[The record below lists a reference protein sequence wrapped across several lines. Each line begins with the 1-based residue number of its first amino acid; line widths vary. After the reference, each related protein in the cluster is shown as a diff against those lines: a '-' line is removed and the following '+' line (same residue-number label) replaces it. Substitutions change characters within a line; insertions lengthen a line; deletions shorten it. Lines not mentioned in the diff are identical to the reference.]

1 MAHERFFYTR
11 HIDNDILIFED
22 DEHFHL
28 SRVLR
33 RKSGDTVW
41 AIDGKGTAFETT
53 IDLIDKSK
61 STARIIRRYTG
72 FGEPRNRISL
82 AAGIIKPAHWEIL
95 LEKAVELGVYAI
107 FPLNTHYTVKSSIKR
122 ERSEKII
129 LSAVKQCGRSRI
141 PDLHPVTDF
150 SEFIQRSHGEN
161 VFICD
166 NQKDYPLLE
175 PADNVSDH
183 LVLIGPEG
191 GFHPDEVKLALR
203 HAARPVLLSNR
214 RLRTETACMLAL
226 SLLVSPKKT
235 I

>member
-1 MAHERFFYTR
+1 MAHERFFYTQ
-11 HIDNDILIFED
+11 HIDNDILFFED

-33 RKSGDTVW
+33 KKSGDTVW
-41 AIDGKGTAFETT
+41 AIDGKGSTFETR
-53 IDLIDKSK
+53 IELIDKNK
-61 STARIIRRYTG
+61 SSARIIRRYPA

-82 AAGIIKPAHWEIL
+82 AAGVIKSAHWDIL

-107 FPLNTHYTVKSSIKR
+107 FPLNTHYTVKSGIKR

-141 PDLHPVTDF
+141 PELHPVTDF
-150 SEFIQRSHGEN
+150 SEFIRRNRGNS

-166 NQKDYPLLE
+166 NQDDHPLLE
-175 PADNVSDH
+175 PDDNTSDH

-191 GFHPDEVKLALR
+191 GFHPDEIRLALD
-203 HAARPVLLSNR
+203 AGAKPVLLANR

-226 SLLVSPKKT
+226 SRLV